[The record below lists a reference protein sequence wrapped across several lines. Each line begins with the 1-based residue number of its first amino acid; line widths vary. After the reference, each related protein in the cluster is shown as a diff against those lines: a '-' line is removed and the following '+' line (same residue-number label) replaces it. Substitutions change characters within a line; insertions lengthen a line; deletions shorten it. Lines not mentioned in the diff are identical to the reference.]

1 MHNCKICFDDNE
13 KNRDKVQGNAENF
26 SKKTFQETCL
36 EWGLPLKL
44 ISNAEQKG
52 KSVKSDDDEMYLQAI
67 ITVFSHRELSAVS
80 SDDLHSK
87 NIK

>member
-1 MHNCKICFDDNE
+1 MNLKRGVGPIKANFE
-13 KNRDKVQGNAENF
+13 TPNR
-26 SKKTFQETCL
+26 
-36 EWGLPLKL
+36 
-44 ISNAEQKG
+44 KG
-52 KSVKSDDDEMYLQAI
+52 KKSVKSDDDEMYLQAI

>member
-1 MHNCKICFDDNE
+1 
-13 KNRDKVQGNAENF
+13 
-26 SKKTFQETCL
+26 L
-36 EWGLPLKL
+36 
-44 ISNAEQKG
+44 NAEQKG

-87 NIK
+87 NIKIKVSSAFQMEHTQIGLVFFWGFRSFLVLEPH